1 VWKLKT
7 KKNEQENKLDD
18 EDVSN
23 VINTTYILYLLQIL
37 EATI

>member
-7 KKNEQENKLDD
+7 KKNEQEIKLDD

-23 VINTTYILYLLQIL
+23 VINTSYVLYLLQIL
-37 EATI
+37 EAKI